1 MTNLLE
7 KTLLIGF
14 GVFTI
19 FIFFILITPFIERI
33 TDFKEN
39 DKNDVENYNNS
50 ISTID
55 HENHSKENHNKI
67 ERPNKLFLVN
77 VEKISYDGNLKEKSL
92 KPILRYIE
100 TFLLKDFLKVFHIK
114 SSI

>member
-55 HENHSKENHNKI
+55 HENHSKI
-67 ERPNKLFLVN
+67 ERPNNFFLVD